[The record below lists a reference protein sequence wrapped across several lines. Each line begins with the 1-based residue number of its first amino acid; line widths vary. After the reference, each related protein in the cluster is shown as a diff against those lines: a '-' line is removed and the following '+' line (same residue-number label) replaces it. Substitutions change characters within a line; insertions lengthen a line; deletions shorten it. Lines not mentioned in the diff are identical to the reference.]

1 MQIFK
6 GEREMKNKKAVIGV
20 IALLVVVLLLLGA
33 YFIWKPKGKEGEK
46 TISVEVIANDET
58 VNEYTIK
65 TEEKFLREAL
75 EEENLIQGKEDQ
87 YGLFIQTVDG
97 ITADDANQEWWC
109 ITKGG
114 EQVTT
119 GVDSTPIEDGDSF
132 ELTLK
137 VGY

>member
-1 MQIFK
+1 
-6 GEREMKNKKAVIGV
+6 MKNKKAVIGV

-58 VNEYTIK
+58 VSEYTIK
-65 TEEKFLREAL
+65 TQEKFLRKAL
-75 EEENLIQGKEDQ
+75 EEKELIQGKEDQ

-97 ITADDANQEWWC
+97 ITANDANQEWWC
-109 ITKGG
+109 MTKGS

-119 GVDSTPIEDGDSF
+119 GVDATPIEDGDSF

>member
-1 MQIFK
+1 
-6 GEREMKNKKAVIGV
+6 MKNKKAVIGV

-58 VNEYTIK
+58 VSEYTIK
-65 TEEKFLREAL
+65 TQEKFLRKAL
-75 EEENLIQGKEDQ
+75 EEKELIQGKEDQ

-97 ITADDANQEWWC
+97 ITANDANQEWWC

-119 GVDSTPIEDGDSF
+119 GVDATPIEDGDSF

>member
-1 MQIFK
+1 
-6 GEREMKNKKAVIGV
+6 MKNKKAVIGV

-75 EEENLIQGKEDQ
+75 EEENLIQGQEDQ

>member
-1 MQIFK
+1 
-6 GEREMKNKKAVIGV
+6 MKNKKAVIGV

-58 VNEYTIK
+58 VSEYTIK
-65 TEEKFLREAL
+65 TQEKFLRKAL
-75 EEENLIQGKEDQ
+75 EEKDLIQGKEDQ

-97 ITADDANQEWWC
+97 ITANDANQEWWC

-119 GVDSTPIEDGDSF
+119 GVDATPIEDGDSF